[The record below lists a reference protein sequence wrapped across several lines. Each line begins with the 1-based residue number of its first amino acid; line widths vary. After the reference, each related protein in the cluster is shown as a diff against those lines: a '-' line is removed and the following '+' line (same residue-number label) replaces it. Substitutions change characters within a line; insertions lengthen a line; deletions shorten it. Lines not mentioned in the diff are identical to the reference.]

1 MAVVALMGG
10 SYNPV
15 HIGHAMVAQYV
26 ALTCDGIDRV
36 EMMLSPLN
44 PLKTGAPD
52 PASDADRLA
61 MLSLVCKASHGL
73 IALNTTELSMPR
85 PCYTIDTLNRLADEN
100 PHNSYR
106 LIIGSDNWNEF
117 HRWRASDEIISRFGL
132 IVYPRPGYP
141 VKEVPEALQQQVR
154 IVDAPT
160 ADISST
166 MLRDMLARGLQ
177 VNFFLPPG
185 VYEYITAHG
194 LYGTQSTESRPFC
207 N

>member
-26 ALTCDGIDRV
+26 ALTCSDIDRV

-44 PLKTGAPD
+44 PLKTTASR
-52 PASDADRLA
+52 PASDIDRLA
-61 MLSLVCKASHGL
+61 MLKLVCEASGG
-73 IALNTTELSMPR
+73 IIGLNTTELSMPR
-85 PCYTIDTLNRLADEN
+85 PCYTIDTLNRLAAEN
-100 PHNSYR
+100 PQNSYR
-106 LIIGSDNWNEF
+106 LIIGSDNWNDF
-117 HRWRASDEIISRFGL
+117 HRWRAADEIISRFGL

-141 VKEVPEALQQQVR
+141 VKEVPAALSEQVR

-160 ADISST
+160 VDVSST
-166 MLRDMLARGLQ
+166 MLRHMLATGRQ

-185 VYEYITAHG
+185 VYEYIIANG
-194 LYGTQSTESRPFC
+194 LYSSQDDETC